1 MRDTTCN
8 APFKLLLQEKSEILG
23 SLKRR
28 AELLVGALNKLEGVS
43 CNAAEGALY
52 AFPKITLPERAIEE
66 AKKLGAFIWFHLE
79 ESERMREKL
88 WLKWPGFDFP
98 FRQEPRHSGQ

>member
-1 MRDTTCN
+1 MDYSPQN
-8 APFKLLLQEKSEILG
+8 APLQFLLQEKSEILS

-66 AKKLGAFIWFHLE
+66 ARKLGAGI
-79 ESERMREKL
+79 
-88 WLKWPGFDFP
+88 
-98 FRQEPRHSGQ
+98 